1 MASGGPET
9 NAMLPL
15 PLRGSDDKPSGSSV
29 GRGRGQIKSWATT
42 GGERAVLRF
51 CFGKCRFWLCDSPD
65 VSQSLKVISEGTSWS
80 QGHPGVG
87 CRPSG
92 HPGSASLCGP
102 GQRGHPALGPG
113 ALHPSWWG
121 ERGPG
126 GGPPW
131 TSGCPAPQRVA
142 PPPTDQVRRSLPPP
156 GVCSALASHR
166 CRAPGVL
173 VTSSERRSRSD
184 ALMAPFR
191 AAQQVWPLPGGAA
204 NSGAPRLPSP
214 RRR

>member
-1 MASGGPET
+1 M
-9 NAMLPL
+9 
-15 PLRGSDDKPSGSSV
+15 
-29 GRGRGQIKSWATT
+29 
-42 GGERAVLRF
+42 
-51 CFGKCRFWLCDSPD
+51 
-65 VSQSLKVISEGTSWS
+65 
-80 QGHPGVG
+80 G

-156 GVCSALASHR
+156 GVCSALASHC

-204 NSGAPRLPSP
+204 NSGAPRLPRLAGAEPLGTSP
-214 RRR
+214 TGTRAAGRAPSELRTVVKPTFFLKYAWKSRHSSKSAGSSFEFPFA